1 MYKFLFLFIPFFII
15 NSLFSQAQLS
25 VSTKFFLN
33 DYQKELLKSQTDK
46 RFSTSF
52 VESYDLYQK
61 RGHYYI
67 GALLMIDKDA
77 FNKSD
82 LEELEVV
89 VSTQLSKM
97 LSVRVPIQNL
107 EALMFVS
114 GIQYIETGETVSPD
128 LNRSLYDTRV
138 DSVHAGLGDLEMPYD
153 GEGVIIAIIDWGFD
167 YTHPMFY
174 DTSLTNLR
182 LSRAWD
188 QNKMAG
194 PPPVGYDF
202 GTEYVGT
209 DALLEAEQDTL
220 YVFGPGSHGT
230 HVAGIAGG
238 CGAGE
243 QSKGI
248 APGAELI
255 FISLRRDAPSLTD
268 AYNYVHNY
276 AESVNKRYV
285 VNMSFGSHLG
295 PHDGS
300 SLKNM
305 GIDEHV
311 AMGGVAVGSAGNNG
325 DANFHLSR
333 NFAETNDT
341 LSTVINFQSIA
352 DSYGTTLSMWGSE
365 GTGFEVKLIAANNSM
380 TSVNVFY
387 ETDFFNSNDEPYLD
401 DTIIINGNERLII
414 RMQATSQ
421 TFFNNKPNIR
431 MELRREGSFRV
442 AMLVT
447 SPNSHV
453 HIWSNVRMNNRY
465 TNWGVP
471 LTNNFIS
478 SEYPIAVGGDTDYG
492 LGEPGGVGK
501 SVITVASHIPD
512 VLNENTGNVTSGN
525 LSTFSSIGPTVDE
538 RVKPD
543 ISGPGQNILSS
554 VNSFDPST
562 TNNPIKV
569 EFNGKEYPFDRFSGT
584 SMSGP
589 AVAGVVAL
597 MLQANDYLTATQ
609 IRNVIKETARL
620 DDRTG
625 EIGEEGTLNWG
636 WGKINA
642 LAAVKVAEE
651 LPNFTSIQIA
661 PNHVKIYPNPT
672 QQILNIEGVTYNSVK
687 IFDMGG
693 KLVQTFEHSNHNKLP
708 LNVSKLN
715 AGLYLIQI
723 ATQDHEAIFHKF
735 IKE

>member
-1 MYKFLFLFIPFFII
+1 MYKYLFFAIIFFSA
-15 NSLFSQAQLS
+15 NTLFSQAQLS
-25 VSTKFFLN
+25 VSTKFFLH
-33 DYQKELLKSQTDK
+33 DYQKELLNNQTDK
-46 RFSTSF
+46 RVGASF
-52 VESYDLYQK
+52 IESYDLYQK

-67 GALLMIDKDA
+67 GALLMIDNDV
-77 FNKSD
+77 FNQSD
-82 LEELEVV
+82 LDELDIVI
-89 VSTQLSKM
+89 STKLSKM
-97 LSVRVPIQNL
+97 LSVRLPIQNL

-128 LNRSLYDTRV
+128 LEGSVYDTRV
-138 DSVHAGLGDLEMPYD
+138 DSVHAGLGGLEMPYD
-153 GEGVIIAIIDWGFD
+153 GDGVIIAIIDWGFD

-194 PPPVGYDF
+194 PPPAGYDF

-230 HVAGIAGG
+230 HVGGIAGG
-238 CGAGE
+238 GGAGE
-243 QSKGI
+243 QGKGI

-276 AESVNKRYV
+276 AASVNKRYV

-311 AMGGVAVGSAGNNG
+311 AMGGVAIGSAGNNG
-325 DANFHLSR
+325 DANFHISKD
-333 NFAETNDT
+333 FSEGNDT
-341 LSTVINFQSIA
+341 LATVINFQNIP
-352 DSYGTTLSMWGSE
+352 DSYGTTLSMWGSA
-365 GTGFEVKLIAANNSM
+365 GTGFEVKLIAANNSFI
-380 TSVNVFY
+380 SVNIFH
-387 ETDFFNSNDEPYLD
+387 ETDFFNSNDELSID
-401 DTIIINGNERLII
+401 DTIIINGTERLII
-414 RMQATSQ
+414 RMEATAQ
-421 TFFNNKPNIR
+421 TFYNNKPNIR
-431 MELRREGSFRV
+431 MELRREGSFRL

-453 HIWSNVRMNNRY
+453 HIWSNVRMNSRY

-471 LTNNFIS
+471 LTANFPNA
-478 SEYPIAVGGDTDYG
+478 ENGNTDYG

-512 VLNENTGNVTSGN
+512 VLNENTGAVAAGN
-525 LSTFSSIGPTVDE
+525 LSAFSSMGPTVDG
-538 RVKPD
+538 RIKPE

-597 MLQANDYLTATQ
+597 MLQANDYLTAVQ
-609 IRNVIKETARL
+609 IRDVIKETARL

-625 EIGEEGTLNWG
+625 EIGEAGTLNWG

-642 LAAVKVAEE
+642 LAAIKVAEE
-651 LPNFTSIQIA
+651 MPNFTSIQIA
-661 PNHVKIYPNPT
+661 PRHVNIYPNPT
-672 QQILNIEGVTYNSVK
+672 QQVINIEGVSYTSVK
-687 IFDMGG
+687 IFDMSG
-693 KLVQTFEHSNHNKLP
+693 KLVLTFEDVNRHNSP
-708 LNVSKLN
+708 LDVSKLN

-723 ATQDHEAIFHKF
+723 AAKDNEAIFHKF

>member
-1 MYKFLFLFIPFFII
+1 MYKFLFLIIAFFSV

-33 DYQKELLKSQTDK
+33 DYQKELLNNQTDK

-61 RGHYYI
+61 REHYYI

-107 EALMFVS
+107 EALMFVP

-128 LNRSLYDTRV
+128 LEGSLYDTRA
-138 DSVHAGLGDLEMPYD
+138 DSVHAGLGGLEMPYD

-182 LSRAWD
+182 ISRAWD
-188 QNKMAG
+188 QNKMGG
-194 PPPVGYDF
+194 PPPEGYDF

-209 DALLEAEQDTL
+209 NALLEAEQDTL
-220 YVFGPGSHGT
+220 YVFGSGSHGT
-230 HVAGIAGG
+230 HVGGIAGG
-238 CGAGE
+238 GGAGE
-243 QSKGI
+243 LATGI

-276 AESVNKRYV
+276 AQSVNKRYV

-305 GIDEHV
+305 GISEHV
-311 AMGGVAVGSAGNNG
+311 HMGGVSVGSAGNNG
-325 DANFHLSR
+325 DANFHLDR

-341 LSTVINFQSIA
+341 MSTVINFQSIPE
-352 DSYGTTLSMWGSE
+352 SFGTTLSMWGSA
-365 GTGFEVKLIAANNSM
+365 GSGFSVKLIAANNSM

-387 ETDFFNSNDEPYLD
+387 ETEFFNSNDEPSLD
-401 DTIIINGNERLII
+401 DTIIINGSERLII
-414 RMQATSQ
+414 RMQATAQ

-478 SEYPIAVGGDTDYG
+478 PEYPIAVQGDVDYG

-501 SVITVASHIPD
+501 DVITVASHIPD
-512 VLNENTGNVTSGN
+512 VLNPNTGNVISGN
-525 LSTFSSIGPTVDE
+525 LSTFSSVGPTVDG

-562 TNNPIKV
+562 ANNPIKV
-569 EFNGKEYPFDRFSGT
+569 EFNGKEFPFDRFSGT

-597 MLQANDYLTATQ
+597 MLQANDYLTAAQ
-609 IRNVIKETARL
+609 IKEVIKETARL

-625 EIGEEGTLNWG
+625 EIGEEGHLRWG
-636 WGKINA
+636 SGKINA
-642 LAAVKVAEE
+642 LAAIKIAEE
-651 LPNFTSIQIA
+651 LPNFTSISVA
-661 PNHVKIYPNPT
+661 PDNVKIYPNPT
-672 QQILNIEGVTYNSVK
+672 QQFINIEGVSIASLKV
-687 IFDMGG
+687 FDMSGR
-693 KLVQTFEHSNHNKLP
+693 LVLGANNKSNQVD
-708 LNVSKLN
+708 VSILN
-715 AGLYLIQI
+715 AGMYLIQI
-723 ATQDHEAIFHKF
+723 ATENNEAVFHKF

>member
-1 MYKFLFLFIPFFII
+1 MFLRISAIFIAMIGFNALFG
-15 NSLFSQAQLS
+15 QAQLS

-33 DYQKELLKSQTDK
+33 DYQKALIQGGSETRLNSKLI
-46 RFSTSF
+46 
-52 VESYDLYQK
+52 EGYDLYFK
-61 RGHYYI
+61 RDHYYI
-67 GALLMIDKDA
+67 GALILVDKEH
-77 FNKSD
+77 FNPSD
-82 LEELEVV
+82 LKDLGVIV
-89 VSTQLSKM
+89 QTKLSKM
-97 LSVRVPIQNL
+97 LSIRVPVQNL
-107 EALMFVS
+107 EALRFVE
-114 GIQYIETGETVSPD
+114 GVQYIETGETVSPD
-128 LNRSLYDTRV
+128 LEGSLYDTRA
-138 DSVHAGLGDLEMPYD
+138 DSVQAGLGDLEMPYD
-153 GEGVIIAIIDWGFD
+153 GEGVVIAIIDWGFD

-188 QNKMAG
+188 QNKMGG

-202 GTEYVGT
+202 GTEYVGA
-209 DALLEAEQDTL
+209 DAILEAEQDTL
-220 YVFGPGSHGT
+220 YVFGSGSHGT

-238 CGAGE
+238 GGAGE

-311 AMGGVAVGSAGNNG
+311 AMGGVSVGSAGNNG

-333 NFAETNDT
+333 DFSENNDT
-341 LSTVINFQSIA
+341 LATVVNFQSIA

-365 GTGFEVKLIAANNSM
+365 GTGFAVKLIVANNSL

-387 ETDFFNSNDEPYLD
+387 ETDFFNSNDEPSLD
-401 DTIIINGNERLII
+401 DTIIINGNDRLII
-414 RMQATSQ
+414 RMEATAQ

-431 MELRREGSFRV
+431 MELRREGNFRV

-478 SEYPIAVGGDTDYG
+478 NQYPAAVGGNTDYG

-512 VLNENTGNVTSGN
+512 VLNENTGDVSAGN
-525 LSTFSSIGPTVDE
+525 LSTFSSMGPTVDE

-562 TNNPIKV
+562 ANNPIKV
-569 EFNGKEYPFDRFSGT
+569 EFNGKEFPFDRFSGT

-589 AVAGVVAL
+589 AVAGVAAL
-597 MLQANDYLTATQ
+597 MLQANDYLTAEQ
-609 IRNVIKETARL
+609 IRDVIKETARL
-620 DDRTG
+620 DVRTG

-651 LPNFTSIQIA
+651 LPNFTSIRIA
-661 PNHVKIYPNPT
+661 PDHVKIYPNPT
-672 QQILNIEGVTYNSVK
+672 QQFVNIEGVDLSSVK
-687 IFDMGG
+687 IFDMSGR
-693 KLVQTFEHSNHNKLP
+693 LVLHTTDASSQ
-708 LNVSKLN
+708 VDVGRLN
-715 AGLYLIQI
+715 AGIYLIQM
-723 ATQDHEAIFHKF
+723 ASTNNEAILHKF